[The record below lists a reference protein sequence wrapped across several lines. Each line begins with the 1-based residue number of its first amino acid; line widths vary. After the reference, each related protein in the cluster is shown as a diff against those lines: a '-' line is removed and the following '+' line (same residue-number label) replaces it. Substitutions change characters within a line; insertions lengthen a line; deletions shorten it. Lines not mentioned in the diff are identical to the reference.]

1 MKRRAGGILLHLTSL
16 PSAFGIGDMG
26 PAAYRFADFLAEAGQ
41 SLWQMLPLN
50 PTPYSPYHSYS
61 AFAGNPL
68 LISPELLQKDG
79 LLDTSEIRRYARKAE
94 SVDYRRTS
102 ARKRALL
109 DSAYRRFKSSG
120 PTPAYQRF
128 CSENAHWLE
137 DYCLFVALNT
147 DFPHRTWNQWPS
159 EIRRRRPKALEKK
172 RRELDEAMDKE
183 RFQQYIFFDQWMRL
197 KQYCHD
203 RGIQT
208 IGDIPIYVTY
218 HSSDVWANPDLFRLD
233 RNSRP
238 SVVAGVPP
246 DYFSD
251 TGQRWGNPVYRW
263 EALKDSGYQW
273 WYRRFSHN
281 LSLFDIV
288 RVDHF
293 RGLVAYWEVPAR
305 AKTAINGRWVEVPAY
320 DFFDR
325 LMRKFPCLPIIAEDL
340 GFITPDVR
348 EVMQK
353 FNFPGMKVL
362 LFAFGEDLPDNPYIP
377 HNFET
382 NCVAYTGT
390 HDTNTIRGWYERETT
405 SQDRARLMRYLGRK
419 VAPAALH
426 WELIGLL
433 MRSVADTV
441 IVPMQDLLG
450 LGEAARMNRPATKK
464 GNWQWRLPSSR
475 ITSRLA
481 QKLRGITEITGR
493 A

>member
-1 MKRRAGGILLHLTSL
+1 MKRRASGILLHLTSL

-50 PTPYSPYHSYS
+50 PTLYSPYHSYS

-68 LISPELLQKDG
+68 LISPELLHKDG
-79 LLDTSEIRRYARKAE
+79 LLDRREIRRYAGKAE
-94 SVDYRRTS
+94 SVDYRRAS
-102 ARKRALL
+102 ARKRPLL
-109 DSAYRRFKSSG
+109 DSAYGRFKG
-120 PTPAYQRF
+120 NANPAYRRF

-137 DYCLFVALNT
+137 DYCLFMALNT
-147 DFPHRTWNQWPS
+147 LFPRRTWNQWPS
-159 EIRRRRPKALEKK
+159 EIRRRRPKALEEK
-172 RRELDEAMDKE
+172 RRGLKEAMDRE
-183 RFQQYIFFDQWMRL
+183 RFQQYVFFDQWMRL
-197 KQYCHD
+197 KRHCHN
-203 RGIQT
+203 RGIQI

-218 HSSDVWANPDLFRLD
+218 HSSDVWANPELFKLD

-263 EALKDSGYQW
+263 EALKDSGYRW

-288 RVDHF
+288 RLDHF
-293 RGLVAYWEVPAR
+293 RGLVAYWEVPTR
-305 AKTAINGRWVEVPAY
+305 AKTAVNGRWVEVPVY
-320 DFFDR
+320 DFFDQ
-325 LMRKFPCLPIIAEDL
+325 LLRKFPCLPIIAEDL

-348 EVMQK
+348 EVMRR

-377 HNFET
+377 HNFDT

-390 HDTNTIRGWYERETT
+390 HDTNTIRGWYETETT
-405 SQDRARLMRYLGRK
+405 PQDRARLMGYLGRR

-426 WELIGLL
+426 WELIRLL

-450 LGEAARMNRPATKK
+450 LGETARMNRPATRQ
-464 GNWQWRLPSSR
+464 GNWQWRLSSSR
-475 ITSRLA
+475 TTSRLA
-481 QKLRGITEITGR
+481 QKLRDITEITGR